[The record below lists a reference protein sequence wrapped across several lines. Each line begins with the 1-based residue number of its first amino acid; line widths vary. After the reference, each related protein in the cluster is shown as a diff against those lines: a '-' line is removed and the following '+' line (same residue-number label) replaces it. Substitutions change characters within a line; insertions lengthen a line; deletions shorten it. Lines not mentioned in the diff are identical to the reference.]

1 MKKILRKNIVI
12 IGLTFL
18 IPGIIAF
25 LTKDSFKI
33 YKSLNKPIFSP
44 PSIVFPIAW
53 NILYLLMSI
62 AFIKVKDDD
71 ENLYIYYIQ
80 LILNALWTP
89 IFFLFKNYF
98 LALVELIIL
107 FTLVIYMTFKFYK
120 DDKVTFYLLLPYILW
135 LGFAFYLNLFVFL
148 YN

>member
-1 MKKILRKNIVI
+1 MKKVLRKNIVI
-12 IGLTFL
+12 VGLTFL